1 MHDDSAVSP
10 VVVYADEDLVV
21 VDKPGGVPSVP
32 ARTPLDPPHVA
43 ARLHAA
49 FGDLEAVHRLDRDTS
64 GLLML
69 ARHRS
74 ARIALGRAFETG
86 AVTKV
91 YLAIVAGVVP
101 STAGTLSLPL
111 AADRDRPP
119 RQRVDLIL
127 GRPAT
132 SRWRVLAAAAGA
144 SLVELEPVTGRSH
157 QLRVHLAWL
166 GCPVLMDPLYGE
178 RTVGAP
184 RHDGLALRAMRL
196 VVPHPRDG
204 RLLAIEAAWP
214 TDGAWGRFD
223 RRDWN
228 AEAVGSARAWQARQS
243 PVGRSAEAD
252 TAFQ

>member
-1 MHDDSAVSP
+1 MHDESAAPP

-32 ARTPLDPPHVA
+32 ARTRLDPPHVA
-43 ARLHAA
+43 VRLHAE
-49 FGDLEAVHRLDRDTS
+49 FGELEAVHRLDRDTS

-69 ARHRS
+69 ARNRS
-74 ARIALGRAFETG
+74 ARIALGRAFEMG

-91 YLAIVAGVVP
+91 YLAIVAGAVP
-101 STAGTLSLPL
+101 STTGTLSLPL

-119 RQRVDLIL
+119 RQRVDPIL

-132 SRWRVLAAAAGA
+132 SRWRVIATAADA

-166 GCPVLMDPLYGE
+166 GCPVLGDALYGKQ
-178 RTVGAP
+178 TIDAP
-184 RHDGLALRAMRL
+184 RHEGLALRAMRL
-196 VVPHPRDG
+196 AVPHPRDG
-204 RLLAIEAAWP
+204 RLLVIEAAWP

-223 RRDWN
+223 RRHSN
-228 AEAVGSARAWQARQS
+228 AEASLSAPAGKDRQS